1 MKEMKVLWFLRNL
14 DTLSKLAV
22 VINFAVITYIILL
35 FSLRPL
41 IIPEDSPLGHTT
53 VMGDHIMT
61 FSTVEQS
68 TLNVL
73 AIVGAVIVASSML
86 FFLRSDRND
95 TKSSEL
101 SIIKNVLTK
110 DEKRLINTVEEAGE
124 ITQDSLRFRLEWSKA
139 KVSAI
144 VTGLERV
151 NILQRKREGKT
162 YSVFLSKSK
171 SPNQQL

>member
-73 AIVGAVIVASSML
+73 AIGGAVIVASSML

>member
-1 MKEMKVLWFLRNL
+1 M
-14 DTLSKLAV
+14 
-22 VINFAVITYIILL
+22 
-35 FSLRPL
+35 
-41 IIPEDSPLGHTT
+41 
-53 VMGDHIMT
+53 
-61 FSTVEQS
+61 
-68 TLNVL
+68 
-73 AIVGAVIVASSML
+73 
-86 FFLRSDRND
+86 
-95 TKSSEL
+95 
-101 SIIKNVLTK
+101 LTK